1 MDKQYLEILP
11 EPEKIQV
18 VVLMGG
24 LGSRLGEQTKGCPKP
39 LVDVGGRPF
48 LIISLT
54 CSKDTA
60 SGIFVSGGTQ
70 GGNDRSPLWGWQP
83 LWGEDFLFL

>member
-48 LIISLT
+48 FDYQLDLLKGYGFRDF
-54 CSKDTA
+54 CFWWDT
-60 SGIFVSGGTQ
+60 G
-70 GGNDRSPLWGWQP
+70 RK
-83 LWGEDFLFL
+83 